1 MANSRKQILQILART
16 GCDMKT
22 FLDCIPCQMRQA
34 IQAVRQISADDALAE
49 SVLRHA
55 LSLAAK
61 IDYNQPPAM
70 IGREIHALIR
80 KETQNTDPYS
90 EIKSKANNTALKV
103 MSQSRDQ
110 ILKADNPLQ
119 QAVKFAIAGNILD
132 FAIYNGW
139 DDNRFQK
146 CLDDATKKYIDP
158 QQMERLRSALEKADK
173 ILYLADNA
181 GETIFD
187 SLLIEQLLP
196 RKIVYAVKSS
206 PVINDALISDAL
218 IAGIDKLGTIIT
230 NGTDSAGT
238 VLSICSQEFLNEFD
252 NADLIIAKG
261 QANYETLCDVKKNI
275 FFLTQIKCQII
286 ARDLQG
292 NIGDWVITSSN

>member
-1 MANSRKQILQILART
+1 
-16 GCDMKT
+16 
-22 FLDCIPCQMRQA
+22 MRQA